1 MSEKWKEIL
10 NKNTLPKIDKQK
22 KQQSIERLRIEIAN
36 TEITVK
42 ENYFE
47 KIRRYVPFM
56 NKTTFLIQFV
66 LLIVGIFVIKSMAF
80 EKTRLILSLVMPIL
94 AFLQMMELQKS
105 FKYNMYEIEMSCK
118 MDLKELI
125 SIKLIINTITN
136 LIIMTIFASLTAVH
150 FGNEIYLLIIY
161 FLVPFMITNV
171 INIGVMKLSKNKSN
185 EIINI
190 TVTLLMNIV
199 LLILNIKFPCVYEMS
214 SILVWIGLLG
224 IAVFYFIKAVY
235 QFYEEEEDYI
245 WNLQ

>member
-1 MSEKWKEIL
+1 MDKWREIL
-10 NKNTLPKIDKQK
+10 NKRELPIIDENEKR
-22 KQQSIERLRIEIAN
+22 QSIEILKKEIAN
-36 TEITVK
+36 TEIIVK
-42 ENYFE
+42 ESYFE
-47 KIRRYVPFM
+47 KIKRYIPFM
-56 NKTTFLIQFV
+56 SKITFLIQFV
-66 LLIVGIFVIKSMAF
+66 LLIVGIFVIKSSTF

-136 LIIMTIFASLTAVH
+136 LIIMTIFASLTAAR
-150 FGNEIYLLIIY
+150 FGNEIYLLTIY

-190 TVTLLMNIV
+190 TVTALMNIV

-214 SILVWIGLLG
+214 SILVWIGLLC
-224 IAVFYFIKAVY
+224 ITVFYFAKAVY

>member
-66 LLIVGIFVIKSMAF
+66 LLLIGIFVIKSMAF

-118 MDLKELI
+118 MNLKELI
-125 SIKLIINTITN
+125 SIKLIINTIIN
-136 LIIMTIFASLTAVH
+136 LCVMTILAVVTGTH
-150 FGNEIYLLIIY
+150 FEQESYVLILY
-161 FLVPFMITNV
+161 FLVPFMIANV
-171 INIGVMKLSKNKSN
+171 ANIVTMRLLKHKSN
-185 EIINI
+185 EIVNMTIMLLINAI
-190 TVTLLMNIV
+190 

-214 SILVWIGLLG
+214 SILVWIGLLC
-224 IAVFYFIKAVY
+224 ITVFYFTKAVY
-235 QFYEEEEDYI
+235 RFFEEEDDYI

>member
-47 KIRRYVPFM
+47 KIKRYVPFM

-66 LLIVGIFVIKSMAF
+66 LLLIGIFVIKSMAF

-118 MDLKELI
+118 MNLKELI
-125 SIKLIINTITN
+125 SIKLIINTIIN
-136 LIIMTIFASLTAVH
+136 LCVMTILAVVTGTH
-150 FGNEIYLLIIY
+150 FEQESYVLILY

-199 LLILNIKFPCVYEMS
+199 LLILNIKFPGVYEMS
-214 SILVWIGLLG
+214 SILVWIGLLCVT
-224 IAVFYFIKAVY
+224 VFYFTKAVY
-235 QFYEEEEDYI
+235 RFFEEEDDYI

>member
-66 LLIVGIFVIKSMAF
+66 LLLIGIFVIKSMAF

-94 AFLQMMELQKS
+94 AFLQMMELEKS
-105 FKYNMYEIEMSCK
+105 FKYNMYETEMSCK
-118 MDLKELI
+118 MNLKELI
-125 SIKLIINTITN
+125 SIKLIINTIIN
-136 LIIMTIFASLTAVH
+136 LCVMTILAVVTGTH
-150 FGNEIYLLIIY
+150 FEQESYVLILY
-161 FLVPFMITNV
+161 FLVPFMIANV
-171 INIGVMKLSKNKSN
+171 ANIVTMRLLKHKSN
-185 EIINI
+185 EIVNMTIMLLINAI
-190 TVTLLMNIV
+190 
-199 LLILNIKFPCVYEMS
+199 LLILNIKFPGVYEMS
-214 SILVWIGLLG
+214 SILVWIGLLCVT
-224 IAVFYFIKAVY
+224 VFYFIKTVY
-235 QFYEEEEDYI
+235 RFFEEEDDYI

>member
-1 MSEKWKEIL
+1 MDKWRDIL
-10 NKNTLPKIDKQK
+10 NKRELPIIDENK
-22 KQQSIERLRIEIAN
+22 KRKSIEILKMEIAN

-42 ENYFE
+42 ESYFE
-47 KIRRYVPFM
+47 KIKRYIPFM
-56 NKTTFLIQFV
+56 SKITFLIQFV

-125 SIKLIINTITN
+125 SIKLLVNTIIN
-136 LIIMTIFASLTAVH
+136 LIIMTVFASLTAVH

-199 LLILNIKFPCVYEMS
+199 LLILNIKFPSVYETS
-214 SILVWIGLLG
+214 SVLVWLGLL
-224 IAVFYFIKAVY
+224 IITVFYFIKAVY
-235 QFYEEEEDYI
+235 RFFEEEDDYI